1 MSVPDALLIPHSEL
15 NLSMGSDP
23 SVYAFVKLE
32 THRNIYRIPL
42 HN

>member
-1 MSVPDALLIPHSEL
+1 MIVRGGRPVNERR
-15 NLSMGSDP
+15 MGPDP
-23 SVYAFVKLE
+23 SVYAFVKWE